1 MPPPSQGPSRAKKT
15 GKKRWRGPTKSKQ
28 HPERDVSS
36 GRLLAG
42 LNPQQRSAVERIE
55 GPVLVLAGAGTGK
68 TRVITTRIAHLLAQ
82 GVPAKSILA
91 MTFTNKAAL
100 EMRER
105 VSSLVG
111 SAAAEPLT
119 VGTFH
124 AFCLNSLRDHAAE
137 LGWPKGFQIC
147 DPSDQQNIIKGA
159 LRELHI
165 AEAVLQP
172 HVALGRISRL
182 KNELVTPEAFLERAG
197 SDQDELLGRA
207 WLRYRDSLRGLRRLD
222 FDDLLLEMVGLLGNN
237 DGLRKKFRARFR
249 YLLVD
254 EYQDTNGPQYEIV
267 RRLADGHRN
276 LCVVGDDDQSIYGWR
291 GADITKILGFE
302 KDFPGA
308 LVVRL
313 ETNYRST
320 REILTMANKLIAHNP
335 KRHDKELNSHFGGG
349 AAVQGVTSRDEN
361 AEAEFVVGDIS
372 KLVAENKA
380 KYSDFAIL
388 FRTAM
393 QPRPFEA
400 ELRMRDV
407 PYVLVGGMSFFDRKE
422 VRDVL
427 AYLRLMVDAGD
438 EPSLLRIVNTPPRGV
453 GKTTLARVI
462 EHATTKGISA
472 NEAFRDHEQ
481 IEGVPTSTAETVVR
495 LLDRM
500 QALGKLARG
509 MELVPAIERLLE
521 EVAYKKEVERIY
533 PDEKTHE
540 QRWLGVMDI
549 LNFAENYVSRT
560 RTKKGPE
567 LNGFL
572 NELAL
577 TANDRDE
584 AESDKRDVV
593 TLMTLHA
600 SKGLE
605 FPHVY
610 LVGLEEGL
618 LPHARSIEEDTVEEE
633 RRLAYVGITRAR
645 THLTLSWTAERA
657 RFGHKQPSHV
667 SRFLYEIKGTPP
679 PADWVAAGAESAPPK
694 KKKKRKTKAR
704 RRKTTRRK

>member
-1 MPPPSQGPSRAKKT
+1 MPSPSKGPAGAKKVR
-15 GKKRWRGPTKSKQ
+15 KKRWRGPQKGKQ
-28 HPERDVSS
+28 HPARAVSS
-36 GRLLAG
+36 ASLLAG
-42 LNPQQRSAVERIE
+42 LNPEQRTAVERTE

-82 GVPAKSILA
+82 GVPASSILA
-91 MTFTNKAAL
+91 MTFTNKAAM

-111 SAAAEPLT
+111 SVAAEPLT

-124 AFCLNSLRDHAAE
+124 SFCLNSLRDHAEE
-137 LGWPKGFQIC
+137 LGWPQGFGIC

-172 HVALGRISRL
+172 QAALSKISRL
-182 KNELVTPEAFLERAG
+182 KNELVTPEEFLKRAG
-197 SDQDELLGRA
+197 SDQDELVGRA
-207 WLRYRDSLRGLRRLD
+207 WLRYRESLRNVRRLD
-222 FDDLLLEMVGLLGNN
+222 FDDLLLEMVGMLSKNEA
-237 DGLRKKFRARFR
+237 LRDKFRARFR

-267 RRLADGHRN
+267 RGLADGHRN

-335 KRHDKELNSHFGGG
+335 KRHDKELRSHFGGG

-361 AEAEFVVGDIS
+361 AEAEFVVGNIS
-372 KLVAENKA
+372 KLVAEKKA

-388 FRTAM
+388 FRTAI

-400 ELRMRDV
+400 ELRMKDV

-453 GKTTLARVI
+453 GKTTLGRVI
-462 EHATTKGISA
+462 EYATEKGISA
-472 NEAFRDHEQ
+472 NEAFRKHED
-481 IEGVPTSTAETVVR
+481 IEGVAASTADTVVR

-500 QALGKLARG
+500 QALGELARG
-509 MELVPAIERLLE
+509 MELVPAVERLLE

-533 PDEKTHE
+533 PDEKTRD
-540 QRWLGVMDI
+540 QRWLGVMDV
-549 LNFAENYVSRT
+549 LNFAENYVSRVK
-560 RTKKGPE
+560 TKKGPE

-577 TANDRDE
+577 TANDRDDGDN
-584 AESDKRDVV
+584 SKRDVV

-657 RFGHKQPSHV
+657 KFGHKLPSHV

-679 PADWVAAGAESAPPK
+679 PADWVAAGAEPAPK
-694 KKKKRKTKAR
+694 KKKKRKTKGR
-704 RRKTTRRK
+704 RRKTSRGK